1 MSEYKEIKEF
11 IQAGKCRIYEE
22 LEELDKEIDKFND
35 ELKAK
40 KGMSNMLAK
49 IFVERGQS
57 IHYHGECYK
66 MFSNFTTPNGDEC
79 ELYAEVKIP
88 KKPAKEHYY
97 MEDKSIDVRPFFKEN
112 GEFDYRKF
120 FRFAEHDL
128 IAELVKQAGEWRS
141 CVDWSELYSKK
152 THRRIE
158 V

>member
-1 MSEYKEIKEF
+1 MNDYDEIKEF
-11 IQAGKCRIYEE
+11 IQAQKCRLNEE
-22 LEELDKEIDKFND
+22 LETLDKEIDKFND
-35 ELKAK
+35 ELKTK
-40 KGMSNMLAK
+40 KNMNGALAK
-49 IFVERGQS
+49 VFVERGES
-57 IHYHGECYK
+57 IHYHGECFK
-66 MFSNFTTPNGDEC
+66 MYTDFTAPNGDKC

-88 KKPAKEHYY
+88 KKPIKEHYY

-120 FRFAEHDL
+120 FIFAECDL

-141 CVDWSELYSKK
+141 CVDWGELYSKK